1 MKDALNVTFVDGQL
15 VEDKMEENANAK
27 ELEVITK
34 TAIADKV
41 YFDVMVNYGFSRL
54 EALDLLKTRNFKD
67 LFKEARSEEQLERV
81 FHGNSGASQ

>member
-1 MKDALNVTFVDGQL
+1 
-15 VEDKMEENANAK
+15 MEENANAK

-67 LFKEARSEEQLERV
+67 LFKEVRSEEQLERV

>member
-1 MKDALNVTFVDGQL
+1 VKDALNVTFVDGQL

-67 LFKEARSEEQLERV
+67 LFKEVRSEEQLERV
-81 FHGNSGASQ
+81 FHGNSGVSQ

>member
-1 MKDALNVTFVDGQL
+1 VKDALNVTFVDGQL

-67 LFKEARSEEQLERV
+67 LFKEVRSEEQLERV

>member
-67 LFKEARSEEQLERV
+67 LFKEVRSEEQLERV
-81 FHGNSGASQ
+81 FHGNSGVSQ

>member
-15 VEDKMEENANAK
+15 VEDKMEDNANEK
-27 ELEVITK
+27 ELEIITK
-34 TAIADKV
+34 TAIADKL

-67 LFKEARSEEQLERV
+67 LFKEMRSEEQLERV
-81 FHGNSGASQ
+81 LHGNSGASQ

>member
-67 LFKEARSEEQLERV
+67 LFKEVRSEEQLERV